1 MYAGWLIGV
10 IIGQTGVAYIIQ
22 IAVPA
27 LNFIYPIVIVLIL
40 LNALPEQYT
49 SKRIFRIVVITTL
62 LFSIPDFLKSINIT
76 NLEPAKALIPLAEYG
91 ISWFLP
97 SVSAY
102 VIALLIERFTQQAE
116 PLQTEH

>member
-1 MYAGWLIGV
+1 M
-10 IIGQTGVAYIIQ
+10 
-22 IAVPA
+22 
-27 LNFIYPIVIVLIL
+27 FIYPITIVLIV
-40 LNALPEQYT
+40 LNVLPERWA
-49 SKRIFRIVVITTL
+49 SPAVFKMVVLVTFI
-62 LFSIPDFLKSINIT
+62 FSIPDFLKSINIT
-76 NLEPAKALIPLAEYG
+76 NLEPLKAHIPLAEYG